1 MVAVAVRLG
10 DEYPDPV
17 PAAGEFTGNGCH
29 VLFDTPSVRGVVR
42 DHERD
47 AQRAGWGSVWHGSGT
62 FTSLVS
68 FSVSRYLRRDGR
80 TVRNVAYYVPATL
93 YRHPGIRERVRM
105 TVAAWHRAGVTG
117 HVITGQSSPDKPVG
131 DVSLLQHWRDDAAA
145 AKRLRAGLSAGTYS
159 HVHARL
165 FLPTRGW
172 IRLSQRTGALSLEIH
187 AGLRRAESARDR
199 VRVVAGWRS
208 ARRLVRNASAAAF
221 VTEELAGLPEYES
234 VATAIVLGNG
244 IRLGE
249 PMKAPNNE
257 RPIVGMAVGS
267 DSAWHGLDRLAT
279 LAAAMPHVNFR
290 VAHPATVKLRHRSS
304 SITFVPT
311 DNRDDFL
318 GELSSWD
325 VAVGSL
331 ALERAGLAEAAPL
344 KVRDYVDGSIP
355 VLLNYRDT
363 NLHNSP
369 DPGLYRLPSAQQQW
383 DLDAVNCWI
392 VACRGRRL
400 EETTRRL
407 VDIDAIERRRL
418 AMFP

>member
-1 MVAVAVRLG
+1 M
-10 DEYPDPV
+10 
-17 PAAGEFTGNGCH
+17 
-29 VLFDTPSVRGVVR
+29 
-42 DHERD
+42 
-47 AQRAGWGSVWHGSGT
+47 
-62 FTSLVS
+62 
-68 FSVSRYLRRDGR
+68 
-80 TVRNVAYYVPATL
+80 RNVAYYVPATL

-105 TVAAWHRAGVTG
+105 TVAAWRRAGVTG
-117 HVITGQSSPDKPVG
+117 HVITGQSGPDNHVG
-131 DVSLLQHWRDDAAA
+131 EVALWQHWRDDAAA
-145 AKRLRAGLSAGTYS
+145 ARLLQVGLSAGTYS

-172 IRLSQRTGALSLEIH
+172 TRLPQHPKALSLEIH
-187 AGLRRAESARDR
+187 AGLCRAESARDR

-208 ARRLVRNASAAAF
+208 ARRLVRHASAAAF

-234 VATAIVLGNG
+234 VATTIVLGNG

-249 PMKAPNNE
+249 PMEAPSNQ
-257 RPIVGMAVGS
+257 RPSVGMAVGS

-279 LAAAMPHVNFR
+279 LAAALPDVTFR
-290 VAHPATVKLRHRSS
+290 VAHPATVKLRQRPS

-311 DNRDDFL
+311 VDRDDFL
-318 GELSSWD
+318 GELSKWD

-344 KVRDYVDGSIP
+344 KVRDYVGGGIP

-369 DPGLYRLPSAQQQW
+369 DPGLYRLPSAPQEW
-383 DLDAVNCWI
+383 DLDAVHRWI

-400 EETTRRL
+400 KASTRRL